1 MATIHTFTG
10 NEVIATEVP
19 KYLNDNFSA
28 LNTETAN
35 LSKSVVK
42 TINSKSPVN
51 GNINITGFDSYW
63 EANEQISVGDIRIPK
78 GRENSGYIFECTKA
92 GTTGSTQPEIIN
104 SNEVAN
110 YAEVGRVGQVRVIF
124 NLAEKDV
131 DEVMAM
137 GITYSRLTY
146 PELWKWAGKRAGL
159 IISEEEWQAKFAE
172 TNGKFVPYYSS
183 GDGSSTFRTPLLGS
197 YLKGAEASGDVGK
210 YLEAGLPN
218 ITGDVAQSYNNS
230 TTATI
235 GWHNYQNKGWGNG
248 ALYLS
253 GTSKESARVD
263 SYGNGGNIT
272 FDASRSNSIYGSSDT
287 VTPETMVGVWV
298 IKAVGVVVDSGETDI
313 AQVLQGVEQV
323 QSNLTTTNN
332 KINGIAD
339 YIVESYNNGTSWYRK
354 WKSGWLE
361 QGGTNPSSQQGTLT
375 FSKAFKDTN
384 YKCLATI
391 SFNDYGSVYF
401 QMTMHSKTT
410 TSVKYVSTSG
420 SSRGACPFDWYA
432 CGQGA

>member
-1 MATIHTFTG
+1 MATIHTFNG

-146 PELWKWAGKRAGL
+146 PELWEWAGKRAGL

-183 GDGSSTFRTPLLGS
+183 GDGSSTFRTPLLGA
-197 YLKGAEASGDVGK
+197 YLKGAESGTDVGK
-210 YLEAGLPN
+210 YVDAGLPN
-218 ITGDVAQSYNNS
+218 IKFEISSDGATPSILWKPANEYIFGKGVTADTSNSAVVSDRGLTGYQGTTKLTLNAQ
-230 TTATI
+230 
-235 GWHNYQNKGWGNG
+235 G
-248 ALYLS
+248 
-253 GTSKESARVD
+253 V
-263 SYGNGGNIT
+263 
-272 FDASRSNSIYGSSDT
+272 NSIYGNSDT
-287 VTPETMVGVWV
+287 VTPETMTGIWV
-298 IKAVGVVVDSGETDI
+298 IKAIGVVVDSGETDI
-313 AQVLQGVEQV
+313 AQVLQGIETV
-323 QSNLTTTNN
+323 QSNLTVTNN
-332 KINGIAD
+332 KINGITD
-339 YIVESYNNGTSWYRK
+339 YIIESYNNGTMWYRK

-384 YKCLATI
+384 YKCISTI
-391 SFNDYGSVYF
+391 YFNDYGAMYF

-410 TSVKYVSTSG
+410 TSVKYVSTLG
-420 SSRGACPFDWYA
+420 SSRNGCPFDWYA